1 MKSSRRIVDS
11 SGRECGVAGERSA
24 FVTGG
29 NATELGEF
37 PWAALL
43 RRERGG
49 REGKGGA
56 VDDRREGGGV

>member
-11 SGRECGVAGERSA
+11 SIRECGVAGERSA

-43 RRERGG
+43 RRERRG
-49 REGKGGA
+49 REFWHCGGSLINNW
-56 VDDRREGGGV
+56 

>member
-1 MKSSRRIVDS
+1 M
-11 SGRECGVAGERSA
+11 AGERSA

-43 RRERGG
+43 RRERRG
-49 REGKGGA
+49 REFWHCGGSLINNW
-56 VDDRREGGGV
+56 